1 MRNTSLSWQHH
12 KIRYNT
18 AMIFREVA
26 KQLDFPKIE
35 HELDYDLELEEPQL
49 FRVIL
54 HNDDYTS
61 MDFVVDI
68 LVTIFH
74 KTHAQA
80 EQIML
85 QIHEKGK
92 AICGV
97 YTFEIAQ
104 TKAQQ
109 VCLKQGEHIRVR
121 IQGLTSPISSGTLQV
136 SSGYHL
142 PRIKHSCIRQ
152 PAVHELTSISLE

>member
-1 MRNTSLSWQHH
+1 L
-12 KIRYNT
+12 
-18 AMIFREVA
+18 
-26 KQLDFPKIE
+26 PKFE
-35 HELDYDLELEEPQL
+35 EELDLALELEEPQMFKVL
-49 FRVIL
+49 L

-61 MDFVVDI
+61 MDFVVDV
-68 LVTIFH
+68 LMGIFH

-97 YTFEIAQ
+97 YSFEIAQ

-109 VCLKQGEHIRVR
+109 VKQKAKQNEFPLLATIEED
-121 IQGLTSPISSGTLQV
+121 S
-136 SSGYHL
+136 
-142 PRIKHSCIRQ
+142 
-152 PAVHELTSISLE
+152 

>member
-1 MRNTSLSWQHH
+1 MV
-12 KIRYNT
+12 
-18 AMIFREVA
+18 M
-26 KQLDFPKIE
+26 PKIE
-35 HELDYDLELEEPQL
+35 EELDYALELEEPQL
-49 FRVIL
+49 FKVLL

-61 MDFVVDI
+61 MDFVVEV
-68 LVTIFH
+68 LTGIFH

-97 YTFEIAQ
+97 YSFEIAQ

-109 VCLKQGEHIRVR
+109 VKLKAKQNEFPLLATIEED
-121 IQGLTSPISSGTLQV
+121 
-136 SSGYHL
+136 
-142 PRIKHSCIRQ
+142 
-152 PAVHELTSISLE
+152 A

>member
-1 MRNTSLSWQHH
+1 M
-12 KIRYNT
+12 
-18 AMIFREVA
+18 
-26 KQLDFPKIE
+26 PKIE

-109 VCLKQGEHIRVR
+109 VKQKAKQNEFPLLATIEED
-121 IQGLTSPISSGTLQV
+121 S
-136 SSGYHL
+136 
-142 PRIKHSCIRQ
+142 
-152 PAVHELTSISLE
+152 